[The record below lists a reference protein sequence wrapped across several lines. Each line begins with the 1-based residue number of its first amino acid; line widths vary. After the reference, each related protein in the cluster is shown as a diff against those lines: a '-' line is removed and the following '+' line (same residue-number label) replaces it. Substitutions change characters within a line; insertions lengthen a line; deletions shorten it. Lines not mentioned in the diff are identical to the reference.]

1 MYSEYGTF
9 RVQEQLEGHTE
20 DSYDEANLT
29 PVGATLSLG
38 NASGTINNGSLN
50 TANSYRGIENPFG
63 NVWKWVDGINVYDWV
78 PYICDDPADIAAL
91 GTEPPAEYHPI
102 LDQHGNIVELPHSSS
117 YQKHLW
123 DGTLLPATIGGSVSS
138 YISDYFYQASGAR
151 VVTVGGDL
159 AAARRAGVGSL
170 IAAYVASTA
179 HWKIGSRSAIIA

>member
-20 DSYDEANLT
+20 DSPDEANLT

-63 NVWKWVDGINVYDWV
+63 NIWKWVDGINVYDWV

-91 GTEPPAEYHPI
+91 GTTPPADYHPI
-102 LDQHGNIVELPHSSS
+102 LDQHGNIVELPHSNN

-123 DGTLLPATIGGSVSS
+123 DGTLLPATIGGGDSS

-151 VVTVGGDL
+151 VVVVGGAL
-159 AAARRAGVGSL
+159 YHARQAGIGYLFAYGAASG
-170 IAAYVASTA
+170 ASW
-179 HWKIGSRSAIIA
+179 HIGSRSAIIA